1 MKLFPLL
8 ASSLLGVQGMT
19 YDDVVKKLVSG
30 YELIYHLQPSACEL
44 VSGQEINRE
53 DTSFSSTI
61 DNWELFYDKRF
72 GPTPYF
78 AAGRE
83 EICYN
88 TTGAGVPYYTLETL
102 RVYENEL
109 ATFTI
114 ETADPTVTNWAQTS
128 ETVYSCQLS
137 DVSFTSRDAASFEM
151 CSPGDVRAALRKGER
166 IRYVTDYSKCAIDS
180 DDGMGAI
187 GGSNLHSSYDIAA
200 EGAAGDFAISW
211 NRRTLIKNYQGE
223 GYVYDV
229 VLGRLDSASRVSTL
243 TASDITTTSY
253 EEEYIE
259 TFSCDFGCG
268 NDSAMRLFKAAL

>member
-1 MKLFPLL
+1 MKFMSLL
-8 ASSLLGVQGMT
+8 ACSLLGVQGLT
-19 YDDVVKKLVSG
+19 YNDIVKKLESG
-30 YELIYHLQPSACEL
+30 YELIYHLKPADCEL
-44 VSGQEINRE
+44 VSGPAISRE

-78 AAGRE
+78 ATGRE
-83 EICYN
+83 EITYN
-88 TTGAGVPYYTLETL
+88 TTGAGIPYYTLDTL
-102 RVYENEL
+102 RVYEDEL

-114 ETADPTVTNWAQTS
+114 ETADPTAKNWAQTS
-128 ETVYSCQLS
+128 ETVYSCKLS
-137 DVSFTSRDAASFEM
+137 DVSFTTRDSASIKM
-151 CSPGDVRAALRKGER
+151 CSLGEVKAALRKGER

-187 GGSNLHSSYDIAA
+187 GGSNLHATYDIIPE
-200 EGAAGDFAISW
+200 EGDDFAISW

-229 VLGRLDSASRVSTL
+229 VLGHLDSASLVSTL
-243 TASDITTTSY
+243 TASDIATTTY

-259 TFSCDFGCG
+259 TFSCNFGCG
-268 NDSAMRLFKAAL
+268 DESAMRLYKAAL